1 MNNTEILLVVLIVLF
16 VVVLLVLVSFLR
28 RVQLSSKNQVE
39 ELVDRIFGASANK
52 ITEHSRQLLA
62 SETSAIRVELE
73 TKHQQLSKLVKDV
86 EVVMDKRQQELK
98 ILEKDRA
105 EQFGSL
111 VKQIESHQRVTEELR
126 GHTEDLARALSSNQA
141 RGSWGERIIEDLLQ
155 ANGLLEGVHYQ
166 LQKNIGNTD
175 QRPDVKLLLPDNR
188 VVPVDVKFPFAALQQ
203 WAASDDVTVKKNLLK
218 QFSADVKKHIEKVA
232 TYIMPS
238 EGTLDYVVLFVP
250 NEAVFSFLNQK
261 LPDLVDYA
269 LAKRVLITSPFTFLI
284 VARTII
290 ESYRNFLLGDTLRS
304 VLDQI
309 DGFLGEWEKYRQ
321 SVEKMG
327 RAVET
332 LHTSWRELGTTR
344 AKQLQKRILKVQ
356 ETGQVALAHRK
367 QPKAEALKATHSED

>member
-126 GHTEDLARALSSNQA
+126 GHTEDLARALSSNQ
-141 RGSWGERIIEDLLQ
+141 
-155 ANGLLEGVHYQ
+155 
-166 LQKNIGNTD
+166 
-175 QRPDVKLLLPDNR
+175 
-188 VVPVDVKFPFAALQQ
+188 
-203 WAASDDVTVKKNLLK
+203 
-218 QFSADVKKHIEKVA
+218 
-232 TYIMPS
+232 
-238 EGTLDYVVLFVP
+238 
-250 NEAVFSFLNQK
+250 
-261 LPDLVDYA
+261 
-269 LAKRVLITSPFTFLI
+269 
-284 VARTII
+284 
-290 ESYRNFLLGDTLRS
+290 
-304 VLDQI
+304 
-309 DGFLGEWEKYRQ
+309 
-321 SVEKMG
+321 
-327 RAVET
+327 
-332 LHTSWRELGTTR
+332 
-344 AKQLQKRILKVQ
+344 
-356 ETGQVALAHRK
+356 
-367 QPKAEALKATHSED
+367 